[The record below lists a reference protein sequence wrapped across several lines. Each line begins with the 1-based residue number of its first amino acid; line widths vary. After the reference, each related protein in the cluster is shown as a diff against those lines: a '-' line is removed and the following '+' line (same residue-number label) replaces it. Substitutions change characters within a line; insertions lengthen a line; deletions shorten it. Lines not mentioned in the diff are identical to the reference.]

1 VTQWEIDDVMPS
13 VTNEQDA
20 RIGEQST
27 VTVKVLLVL
36 IGWIVAALMAYS
48 AFDSRVAR
56 LEDRYD
62 RIQVDI
68 SEVKGDVKQLL
79 RQAR

>member
-1 VTQWEIDDVMPS
+1 MPS

-36 IGWIVAALMAYS
+36 IGWVVAALMAYS
-48 AFDSRVAR
+48 AFDSRVSR

-68 SEVKGDVKQLL
+68 SEVKADVKQLL